1 MNEFLVVEAGER
13 APQRLRRKALDLADE
28 ALAKLD
34 AMTGGDQKALHDVRR
49 RLKDLRAM
57 AALLGRPDVEF
68 FRDAGRTLSP
78 YRDAKAAVEAFDHL
92 RERFATEW
100 TPRQFSKIRRALA
113 LRVPPNIDR
122 EIGEDLRAAL
132 IVERGQIAAWPVD
145 AMKRDDLWSA
155 ITRSYRRARRAM
167 RATRQEKTAERLH
180 QWRKHAK
187 IHWYHAQFFA
197 DVSMA
202 RLDPHTELL
211 RKLSRALGDHHD
223 LVIVDQLCRDTPET
237 FGSVRYVTLFR
248 RFIANRLSELEVDA
262 ESIGRDLFATRAR
275 NWEVRI
281 RLTANPPDIRV
292 RMAPNANTGGAPS
305 RGSTASH
312 SRA

>member
-13 APQRLRRKALDLADE
+13 APQRLRRKALDLADD

-34 AMTGGDQKALHDVRR
+34 AMTAGDQKALHDVRR
-49 RLKDLRAM
+49 RLKELRSM
-57 AALLGRPDVEF
+57 AALLSQPDDEF
-68 FRDAGRTLSP
+68 FRNAGRTLSP
-78 YRDAKAAVEAFDHL
+78 YRDAKAAVEAFDRL

-113 LRVPPNIDR
+113 ARVAPNIDPS
-122 EIGEDLRAAL
+122 ISEDLRGAL
-132 IVERGQIAAWPVD
+132 VIERGHIAAWPVD
-145 AMKRDDLWSA
+145 AMKRDDLWRA
-155 ITRSYRRARRAM
+155 ITRSYRRSRRAM
-167 RATRQEKTAERLH
+167 RAARQEKTAERLH
-180 QWRKHAK
+180 NWRKHAK

-197 DVSMA
+197 DVNMA
-202 RLDPHTELL
+202 KLEPHTDLL

-223 LVIVDQLCRDTPET
+223 LVIVDELCRDTPAA
-237 FGSVRYVTLFR
+237 FGSARYVTLFR

-281 RLTANPPDIRV
+281 RLTANPPDVRV
-292 RMAPNANTGGAPS
+292 RTAPNASTGAAPS
-305 RGSTASH
+305 RGPNASLP
-312 SRA
+312 RA

>member
-49 RLKDLRAM
+49 RLKELRAM

-113 LRVPPNIDR
+113 LSVPPNIDR

-155 ITRSYRRARRAM
+155 ITRSYRRARRA
-167 RATRQEKTAERLH
+167 
-180 QWRKHAK
+180 
-187 IHWYHAQFFA
+187 
-197 DVSMA
+197 
-202 RLDPHTELL
+202 
-211 RKLSRALGDHHD
+211 
-223 LVIVDQLCRDTPET
+223 
-237 FGSVRYVTLFR
+237 
-248 RFIANRLSELEVDA
+248 
-262 ESIGRDLFATRAR
+262 TRAR
-275 NWEVRI
+275 
-281 RLTANPPDIRV
+281 RLV
-292 RMAPNANTGGAPS
+292 KTGEP
-305 RGSTASH
+305 H
-312 SRA
+312 